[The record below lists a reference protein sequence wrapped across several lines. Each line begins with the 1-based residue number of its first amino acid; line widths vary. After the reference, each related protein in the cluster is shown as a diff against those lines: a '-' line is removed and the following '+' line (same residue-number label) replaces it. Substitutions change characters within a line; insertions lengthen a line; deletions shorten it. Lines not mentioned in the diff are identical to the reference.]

1 MIRIGVAV
9 RIACAVVCAGLAFE
23 PRVLAAE
30 AAAAAATGTAA
41 AAATGQTVVIDPGH
55 GGADLGAR
63 GASGV
68 LEKEL
73 TLAVSKRL
81 AKLLRAQGVEV
92 VLTRTSDA
100 FVALSERTEIANR
113 SHAALFVSIHAN
125 SAPDTQIAGSETYF
139 LSLEASDD
147 EAMRVAMTE
156 NDVFKQEGTDD
167 QSADVVGAILG
178 DLIRT
183 EHLRESSALA
193 ASIQRHLAELPG
205 ESRGVKQAP
214 FVVLTGVNMP
224 AALVEIGFITNPK
237 EAARMG
243 QRDRQDA
250 LAKALAAAIGEA
262 MVQNS
267 QARLAIEPSPPE
279 EKP

>member
-1 MIRIGVAV
+1 VTRLGVAL
-9 RIACAVVCAGLAFE
+9 AVVLALASALGPAPAVYAGD
-23 PRVLAAE
+23 PR
-30 AAAAAATGTAA
+30 
-41 AAATGQTVVIDPGH
+41 QTVVIDPGH

-63 GASGV
+63 GAGNA

-73 TLAVSKRL
+73 TLAVARKL
-81 AKLLRAQGVEV
+81 AKLLRGQGTNV
-92 VLTRTSDA
+92 VLTRTSDV
-100 FVALSERTEIANR
+100 FVALPERTEIANR
-113 SHAALFVSIHAN
+113 AHAALFVSIHAN
-125 SAPDTQIAGSETYF
+125 SAPEKDIAGAETYF

-156 NDVFKQEGTDD
+156 NDVFKQEGTADE
-167 QSADVVGAILG
+167 SRDVVGAILG

-193 ASIQRHLAELPG
+193 ALIQRQLARLPG
-205 ESRGVKQAP
+205 PSRGVKQAP

-224 AALVEIGFITNPK
+224 AALVEIGFITNPA
-237 EAARMG
+237 ESERMG

-250 LAKALAAAIGEA
+250 IASALAAAISEA
-262 MVQNS
+262 MVQNRE
-267 QARLAIEPSPPE
+267 ARLAIDDPAAE

>member
-1 MIRIGVAV
+1 MCALAVAP
-9 RIACAVVCAGLAFE
+9 CGH
-23 PRVLAAE
+23 AADSSQAD
-30 AAAAAATGTAA
+30 AASS
-41 AAATGQTVVIDPGH
+41 TVVIDPGH

-63 GASGV
+63 GPGGV

-73 TLAVSKRL
+73 TLAVAKRL
-81 AKLLRAQGVEV
+81 ARLLRAQGTDV
-92 VLTRTSDA
+92 VLTRSSDA

-125 SAPDTQIAGSETYF
+125 SAPEKEIAGSETYF

-156 NDVFKQEGTDD
+156 NDVFKQEGTADE
-167 QSADVVGAILG
+167 SRDVVGAILG

-193 ASIQRHLAELPG
+193 AKIQRHLASLPG
-205 ESRGVKQAP
+205 ASRGVKQAP

-224 AALVEIGFITNPK
+224 AALVEIGFITNPA
-237 EAARMG
+237 ESARMG

-250 LAKALAAAIGEA
+250 IARALAAAIGEA

-267 QARLAIEPSPPE
+267 QARLATEPPPPE